1 MKRKAAKNE
10 ALTNNMTPTES
21 MAHDQGQTQ
30 FDEQSE
36 DRQANRN
43 SHQGKQGERLV
54 TKKHVK
60 SKDMKN
66 HKKPM
71 NPDILE
77 EEFGSELGD
86 INSSKW
92 IDTLTK
98 PKKTMYVILNRK
110 TKNK

>member
-30 FDEQSE
+30 FDEQSR

-43 SHQGKQGERLV
+43 SHKGKQGGHLV

-60 SKDMKN
+60 SKEMKD

-71 NPDILE
+71 DPDILE

-92 IDTLTK
+92 IDTLMK
-98 PKKTMYVILNRK
+98 PKKDAACK
-110 TKNK
+110 QNKK

>member
-1 MKRKAAKNE
+1 M
-10 ALTNNMTPTES
+10 
-21 MAHDQGQTQ
+21 
-30 FDEQSE
+30 
-36 DRQANRN
+36 
-43 SHQGKQGERLV
+43 

-60 SKDMKN
+60 SKDMKD

-92 IDTLTK
+92 IDTLVK
-98 PKKTMYVILNRK
+98 PKKDDECHK
-110 TKNK
+110 K